1 MDTSMM
7 KKHSVLHAA
16 KVFGMLLVLSA
27 LIVGLRYVVFLLRF
41 LH

>member
-1 MDTSMM
+1 MDTIMM

-27 LIVGLRYVVFLLRF
+27 LIVVLRYVVFLLRF

>member
-1 MDTSMM
+1 MNTIMM

-16 KVFGMLLVLSA
+16 RIFGMLLVLSA
-27 LIVGLRYVVFLLRF
+27 LIVALRYVVFLPRF

>member
-1 MDTSMM
+1 MNTIMM

-16 KVFGMLLVLSA
+16 RIFGMLLVLSA
-27 LIVGLRYVVFLLRF
+27 LIVGLRYVVFLPRF